1 MPTKWTEKDVLEHAK
16 ELRSPFE
23 TLHGKSKQPNPQ
35 DVLQAIRDR
44 GNGNKGLPV
53 SKVVKET

>member
-1 MPTKWTEKDVLEHAK
+1 MATKWTEKDVMKHAQ

-23 TLHGKSKQPNPQ
+23 TLNANSNQPNPQ
-35 DVLQAIRDR
+35 DVLQKIRDR

-53 SKVVKET
+53 PIEK